1 MENDGKPTALAES
14 WSWHCWVLGED
25 VEGGGWRICKGGVE
39 DIAVPLLSRV
49 EEGAEEE
56 EEVGGD
62 PDMCTKVP

>member
-1 MENDGKPTALAES
+1 MAL
-14 WSWHCWVLGED
+14 LGPGED
-25 VEGGGWRICKGGVE
+25 GEDGGWRICKGGVE